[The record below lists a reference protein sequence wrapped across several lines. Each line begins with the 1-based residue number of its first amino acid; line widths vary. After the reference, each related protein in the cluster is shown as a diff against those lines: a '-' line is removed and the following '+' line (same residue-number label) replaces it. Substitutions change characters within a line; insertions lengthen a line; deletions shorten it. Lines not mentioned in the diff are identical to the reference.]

1 MPHDMRPTVAA
12 TYMFARVRPVNDHSS
27 VKLHQRCAVQGE
39 GLPHHQ
45 LDWVLRKQLD
55 IVNLTSCP
63 GKRERGEGET
73 EGQREGGSERSRGDI
88 VSDFSFLAGPE
99 ELYFLWTRGAILLE
113 AVCHKLALFPFMFQ
127 AIYEWSK
134 LKWNTVEPQFNTRE
148 RRQERFGHWPVS
160 LIFKPPLSAVT
171 GNDMGCK
178 KTYMLVMS
186 VQQTVIAWLFKCSIT
201 IGVKTRSQFLLW
213 LMLLLLLAS
222 SGRYEFPIRPLNWG
236 VNDLTQHSKEPP
248 GPLEFT
254 SKERGP

>member
-1 MPHDMRPTVAA
+1 MHCSELVLTINYDLSLLGVCCLSAGDIAAVGATVSDIDTGDGQDAHSLSCARQSFTIGLSVRLVRKTGFLDFYLLMPHDMRPTVAA

-127 AIYEWSK
+127 AIYE
-134 LKWNTVEPQFNTRE
+134 
-148 RRQERFGHWPVS
+148 
-160 LIFKPPLSAVT
+160 
-171 GNDMGCK
+171 
-178 KTYMLVMS
+178 
-186 VQQTVIAWLFKCSIT
+186 
-201 IGVKTRSQFLLW
+201 
-213 LMLLLLLAS
+213 
-222 SGRYEFPIRPLNWG
+222 
-236 VNDLTQHSKEPP
+236 
-248 GPLEFT
+248 
-254 SKERGP
+254 